1 MIKRNQS
8 NYSIT
13 DAHCLVLV
21 NDEQDMDIL
30 LKSFPVLE
38 KQRDSLPTYQE
49 TIGWDE
55 KKIDAVMDEY
65 CYLDNL
71 IEILSEEI
79 DSQSKEICQT
89 LWNSNPKQKCYCLFL
104 SLEYQWDYDSY
115 FGETDIDI
123 HIQCLETKE
132 CIAFEDLH
140 SIHTTLYP
148 IDYQV
153 TGESIVVKEIVEIIN
168 HPSMSNGVY
177 YIAKKNQ
184 QEEELLIG
192 VTDNSWFSSIEA
204 ATNAYQKEIDMSE
217 KLDMSFMEAFCSES
231 IDFTEI

>member
-8 NYSIT
+8 NYSVT

-21 NDEQDMDIL
+21 NDEKDMDIL
-30 LKSFPVLE
+30 RESFPILE

-55 KKIDAVMDEY
+55 KKIDAVMNEY

-79 DSQSKEICQT
+79 DSQSEQLCQM
-89 LWNSNPKQKCYCLFL
+89 LWTSNPKQKCYCLSL
-104 SLEYQWDYDSY
+104 SLEYQWSYDSY
-115 FGETDIDI
+115 GEADIDI
-123 HIQCLETKE
+123 HIQCLEVNEGTT
-132 CIAFEDLH
+132 FEDLY

-153 TGESIVVKEIVEIIN
+153 TGESVLVKEIVEIIN
-168 HPSMSNGVY
+168 HSTMDDGIY
-177 YIAKKNQ
+177 YITKKNQ
-184 QEEELLIG
+184 SEEELLIN
-192 VTDNSWFSSIEA
+192 VVDNTWFSSIEL
-204 ATNAYQKEIDMSE
+204 ATNAYQNEIDMA
-217 KLDMSFMEAFCSES
+217 KSFDRSFTEVFGSES
-231 IDFTEI
+231 IYFTEI